1 MRSYGTL
8 LFNMDFEDCD
18 DPSQLARD
26 ASNKAFIVNAS
37 EQGGVLL
44 QIWNE
49 GQIRVALHIA
59 KQAYQQ
65 VAD

>member
-1 MRSYGTL
+1 VFDYFVEIAL
-8 LFNMDFEDCD
+8 
-18 DPSQLARD
+18 

-44 QIWNE
+44 QICNE
-49 GQIRVALHIA
+49 GQMPVALHIA

-65 VAD
+65 AAD